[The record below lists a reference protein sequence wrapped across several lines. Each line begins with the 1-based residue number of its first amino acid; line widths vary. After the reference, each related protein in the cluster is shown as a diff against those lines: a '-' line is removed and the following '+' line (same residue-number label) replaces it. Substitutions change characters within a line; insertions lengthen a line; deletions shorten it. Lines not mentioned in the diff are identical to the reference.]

1 MREQNPIN
9 ITALDHVV
17 IRAVDIE
24 AMLSFYC
31 DVLGCRLERTLDQYG
46 LYQLRAGASL
56 IDLVDVDGPIGKEGG
71 SRPLAEAANMDH
83 FCLQV
88 HPWNEEAILA
98 HLQRYSAGDAATLK
112 VATRYGALGSG
123 PSIYLSDPEGNRV
136 ELKGA

>member
-24 AMLSFYC
+24 TMLTFYC

-71 SRPLAEAANMDH
+71 GRPVAESVNMDH

-88 HPWNEEAILA
+88 HPWNEDAILN
-98 HLQRYSAGDAATLK
+98 HLQQCGVGDAGTLK
-112 VATRYGALGSG
+112 VAMRYGAQGSG
-123 PSIYLSDPEGNRV
+123 PSIYLNDPEGNRV
-136 ELKGA
+136 ELKGS

>member
-24 AMLSFYC
+24 TMLSFYC

-46 LYQLRAGASL
+46 LYQLRAGSSL
-56 IDLVDVDGPIGKEGG
+56 IDLVDVNGPIGQEGG
-71 SRPLAEAANMDH
+71 GPPTAGGANMDH

-88 HPWNEEAILA
+88 QPWNEEAILA
-98 HLQRYSAGDAATLK
+98 HLRHHGLGLADTLK

-136 ELKGA
+136 ELKGH